1 MPLEQDLK
9 DSEAGEKHQTEIFLL
24 LSKPPVSFK
33 RAFDEYPSFF
43 FSWADQFSSQLSYKK
58 LLWSYNLV
66 LKLSID
72 KISRTQL
79 FSERTW
85 TTCNLGNPQVTYHY
99 LQDINYFAFI
109 NLSFIEFSW
118 NFQSH
123 MHNEGEATLSCFK
136 FFSSCTEKT
145 TTILKLKTS
154 DSDKLDFT

>member
-1 MPLEQDLK
+1 MPLEQDFKWFWGWWKTPNRNLSFVK
-9 DSEAGEKHQTEIFLL
+9 QTSSLIQ
-24 LSKPPVSFK
+24 K
-33 RAFDEYPSFF
+33 RLWWVPKFF
-43 FSWADQFSSQLSYKK
+43 FPWADQFSSQLSYKK
-58 LLWSYNLV
+58 LFWSYNLV
-66 LKLSID
+66 LELSID

-99 LQDINYFAFI
+99 LQDINYFASI

-136 FFSSCTEKT
+136 LFSSCTEKT
-145 TTILKLKTS
+145 TTI
-154 DSDKLDFT
+154 